1 MKDNIPVKFNKDI
14 CHHIDTNFI
23 KQIDLEQKIY
33 KYFPLKFIKQIISS
47 QKMRLYNVN
56 TWEDV
61 YENFL
66 MKEKWFF
73 NGIEMNNSKIQ
84 HNIYG
89 QSWTTLRESDAMW
102 RIYSKIPKPICNN
115 EETAVRIKTT
125 PSKIILSQ
133 KPVIGFL
140 RIYNVVYMSEQMI
153 NDWITKNSPMNVIA
167 YGELLNNS
175 LYIKRLEFEHEQEIR
190 VTFQPFETKT
200 SIDYYELTIEPG
212 TFFEEFTIDP
222 RLSKEKY
229 SQIKNELLSLGIDE
243 KLINQS
249 DLYSFKQTS
258 LHVNT
263 KEPGD
268 FEIIRYKKDG
278 TSYTEK
284 VYFE

>member
-102 RIYSKIPKPICNN
+102 RIYSKIPKPICNI

-140 RIYNVVYMSEQMI
+140 RIYNIVYMSEQMI

-200 SIDYYELTIEPG
+200 SIDYYELTIEPD

-249 DLYSFKQTS
+249 DLYYFKQIS

-278 TSYTEK
+278 TSYTER